1 MLDMGW
7 SELLLIGVIALI
19 VVGPKD
25 LPRMLRTFGQ
35 FVGKMRGMARD
46 FQRSM
51 DDAAREADMN
61 ELKGIKDTLND
72 VRSIQSDA
80 AGAIR
85 KGLTNL
91 DDEIEKSAD
100 LRVEDIDEDAPVTVG
115 KVEKIKPAEPVST
128 TSSTAAPVDKPDP
141 AATGS
146 GTPVPADL
154 VDEPEPA
161 DTAVPEPRTASGS

>member
-7 SELLLIGVIALI
+7 TEILLIGVIALI

-51 DDAAREADMN
+51 DDAAREADME

-85 KGLTNL
+85 KGLS
-91 DDEIEKSAD
+91 DIDREIEKSAD
-100 LRVEDIDEDAPVTVG
+100 LKVEDIDEDAPHLKVG
-115 KVEKIKPAEPVST
+115 KVEKIKPAEP
-128 TSSTAAPVDKPDP
+128 APDRP
-141 AATGS
+141 AASTG
-146 GTPVPADL
+146 DL
-154 VDEPEPA
+154 TEEPA
-161 DTAVPEPRTASGS
+161 EAKPATAEPAEPAPAGEARTASGS

>member
-51 DDAAREADMN
+51 DEAAREADMN

-85 KGLTNL
+85 KGLSNI
-91 DDEIEKSAD
+91 DDEIGKSAD
-100 LRVEDIDEDAPVTVG
+100 LKVEDIDEDRPVTVG
-115 KVEKIKPAEPVST
+115 KVEKIKPAE
-128 TSSTAAPVDKPDP
+128 TAAPADGPDP
-141 AATGS
+141 AATG
-146 GTPVPADL
+146 GATPAPGDL
-154 VDEPEPA
+154 VDEPEA
-161 DTAVPEPRTASGS
+161 AGAAAPEPRTASSA